1 MDYEDIIILAGWVM
15 LCLAAIGLLVLGY
28 IG

>member
-1 MDYEDIIILAGWVM
+1 MDYEDIIILVGWVM